1 MSELFNEIEEEIKQ
15 EKFDRLW
22 RSFGR
27 VMVLASV
34 ALVAVTVIFVL
45 WQNNSQNFAEAK
57 TGKLLQGIGRL
68 EIEDYR
74 GAIPIFSE
82 LAADKTSPY
91 YGIAILRKAQA
102 QDLSGDK
109 EGAIATYAELAKTSS
124 TFAEIAELKG
134 QIAETPTTS
143 ALYHTLAE
151 YKAWQLLN
159 DGKKVDAVAIFE
171 RLAHDENSPRTLAD
185 RAKEVLRTI
194 APEKLQPIDKKA
206 ENE

>member
-82 LAADKTSPY
+82 LA
-91 YGIAILRKAQA
+91 
-102 QDLSGDK
+102 
-109 EGAIATYAELAKTSS
+109 GAIATYAELAKTSS